1 MNRNSRYC
9 CLVVPCE
16 ILNECNY
23 FELELQS
30 KDLKQI
36 VTDIN
41 NILKSS
47 FSYENAVID
56 ENYGILIY
64 DETNNY
70 NQYIKSLL
78 GEKKYGSVLLISHV
92 ANLDDFLRTPQFNEN
107 IYENINL
114 ISHNSILAKR
124 MLILCMNFISKQNKK

>member
-1 MNRNSRYC
+1 MNRNNRYC

-41 NILKSS
+41 KELKTN
-47 FSYENAVID
+47 FSYENAKID
-56 ENYGILIY
+56 ENYGILVY
-64 DETNNY
+64 DDTNRY

-78 GEKKYGSVLLISHV
+78 GETKHGSVLLISHI
-92 ANLDDFLRTPQFNEN
+92 ANLDNFLRTPHFNEKT
-107 IYENINL
+107 YDNINL

-124 MLILCMNFISKQNKK
+124 MLILCMNFISKQK

>member
-1 MNRNSRYC
+1 MNRNNRYC

-16 ILNECNY
+16 IFNECNY
-23 FELELQS
+23 FELELES

-41 NILKSS
+41 KVLTSN
-47 FSYENAVID
+47 FSYEHAIIN
-56 ENYGILIY
+56 EKYGILIY
-64 DETNNY
+64 DNINNY

-78 GEKKYGSVLLISHV
+78 GETKNGSILLISHV
-92 ANLDDFLRTPQFNEN
+92 ANLDNFLRTPDFNEK
-107 IYENINL
+107 IYDNINL

-124 MLILCMNFISKQNKK
+124 MLILCMNFISKQN

>member
-9 CLVVPCE
+9 CLVVPCG

>member
-1 MNRNSRYC
+1 MNRSNRYC

-16 ILNECNY
+16 ILKECNY

-41 NILKSS
+41 KEINTN
-47 FSYENAVID
+47 FSYENAIIN
-56 ENYGILIY
+56 ENYGILIH
-64 DETNNY
+64 DDTNKY

-78 GEKKYGSVLLISHV
+78 GQTKNGSVLLISHI
-92 ANLDDFLRTPQFNEN
+92 ANLDEFLRTPHFNEKTYDN
-107 IYENINL
+107 LHL

-124 MLILCMNFISKQNKK
+124 MLVLCMNFISKQN